1 MTQNKNNIII
11 KTIYEERRFA
21 TSIDVSKLN
30 PKNNDDFVITIIDE
44 SLFSRNK
51 IEILPPREFKL
62 VKKDFIEI
70 KPEEENKFNLKNKKN
85 FKFDYKRENNDD
97 QLLFFVTESDQRF
110 IIRLYSTIT
119 DKGQNLIYDKDNT
132 QYSYFKI
139 QRSGTYYIELDYL
152 NNEYIDQDEIFSIFI
167 TGNIIDKIDLSQRM
181 YYKNYK
187 RVKIGSEIKPNPS
200 IYKVNNLKKDSL
212 VCFTYRADNN
222 PFEVCNDNIGEC
234 SKKIDFYKFLHN
246 YNYTIYINFVDDWSI
261 HGYSFDSFFF
271 FPILEDTLENIKV
284 GYYNSS
290 LPKIYIINI
299 NLGKQYYCMAE
310 NSDNK
315 LTISE
320 TEEEEITL
328 DNLINIHLTKALTL
342 YNRINN
348 NYNSKIGLVILI
360 PDISEN
366 PSVFI
371 VNNLLN
377 IYKPVSNYF
386 FSSEENA
393 IIFLYSQYYGKEE
406 SIYYKNPLRLYNSL
420 SVITSSEKNL
430 KITDNFEEKEYKD
443 FINQNYYSLYIYL
456 NKAESGAE
464 ITTKCYEPRYSF
476 FIVADNNE
484 FKYYWNQLVVWF
496 SLPIYYKIED
506 LSILRFVVNSDM
518 NEFYEFFNFYFFD
531 MKGNKNF
538 YIKQYYGNT
547 ELYEYNSELIKDR
560 DYSILTKPRDINV
573 KNKTSILDKM
583 ITLKDNKLIFGYLGQ
598 NSLLDIYFEVDN
610 DSTDITMTYLNNLV
624 FGNTAKY
631 LKKDIVYTLKFKAN
645 HLAKLEPG
653 FNAEVTIYNDDGE
666 KIILTPQ
673 KPTGEFYG
681 NNYKVKSN
689 NDAMIYFY
697 GRSNLDYEQIL
708 IDPKQVGKNVEIKA
722 YDEIYYVISFSF
734 KGYSP
739 TEEISYL
746 KNFYYLKNGGNIYIE
761 NIYDKIKT
769 KLVEGE
775 YLYFYYL
782 SYDDKID
789 IKYSPNLNHK
799 NNIYSFLTIPAN
811 SNDKTLIIN
820 NINKEEIR
828 YQVNFCESPNTIIM
842 YYQEPESSEEKTLE
856 FNNETRF
863 IDHYISKKAYKLRFK
878 STNDFVFSYSFID
891 FTDKESNDFERF
903 INEREELFN
912 LTIEN
917 ITKKYPDDHS
927 SDIFTIKFRPNYKNS
942 STIYIVVIA
951 PKEGTNTLENFK
963 NPCY

>member
-1 MTQNKNNIII
+1 M
-11 KTIYEERRFA
+11 
-21 TSIDVSKLN
+21 
-30 PKNNDDFVITIIDE
+30 
-44 SLFSRNK
+44 
-51 IEILPPREFKL
+51 
-62 VKKDFIEI
+62 
-70 KPEEENKFNLKNKKN
+70 
-85 FKFDYKRENNDD
+85 
-97 QLLFFVTESDQRF
+97 
-110 IIRLYSTIT
+110 
-119 DKGQNLIYDKDNT
+119 
-132 QYSYFKI
+132 
-139 QRSGTYYIELDYL
+139 
-152 NNEYIDQDEIFSIFI
+152 
-167 TGNIIDKIDLSQRM
+167 
-181 YYKNYK
+181 
-187 RVKIGSEIKPNPS
+187 
-200 IYKVNNLKKDSL
+200 
-212 VCFTYRADNN
+212 
-222 PFEVCNDNIGEC
+222 
-234 SKKIDFYKFLHN
+234 
-246 YNYTIYINFVDDWSI
+246 
-261 HGYSFDSFFF
+261 
-271 FPILEDTLENIKV
+271 
-284 GYYNSS
+284 
-290 LPKIYIINI
+290 
-299 NLGKQYYCMAE
+299 
-310 NSDNK
+310 
-315 LTISE
+315 
-320 TEEEEITL
+320 
-328 DNLINIHLTKALTL
+328 
-342 YNRINN
+342 
-348 NYNSKIGLVILI
+348 ILI

-666 KIILTPQ
+666 KIILIPQ

-697 GRSNLDYEQIL
+697 GRSNLDYEQI
-708 IDPKQVGKNVEIKA
+708 
-722 YDEIYYVISFSF
+722 
-734 KGYSP
+734 
-739 TEEISYL
+739 
-746 KNFYYLKNGGNIYIE
+746 
-761 NIYDKIKT
+761 
-769 KLVEGE
+769 
-775 YLYFYYL
+775 
-782 SYDDKID
+782 
-789 IKYSPNLNHK
+789 
-799 NNIYSFLTIPAN
+799 
-811 SNDKTLIIN
+811 
-820 NINKEEIR
+820 
-828 YQVNFCESPNTIIM
+828 
-842 YYQEPESSEEKTLE
+842 
-856 FNNETRF
+856 
-863 IDHYISKKAYKLRFK
+863 
-878 STNDFVFSYSFID
+878 
-891 FTDKESNDFERF
+891 
-903 INEREELFN
+903 
-912 LTIEN
+912 
-917 ITKKYPDDHS
+917 
-927 SDIFTIKFRPNYKNS
+927 
-942 STIYIVVIA
+942 
-951 PKEGTNTLENFK
+951 
-963 NPCY
+963 